1 MACWVTQE
9 EREGEVQRQL
19 LFIITAM
26 LWVLL
31 PHFLG
36 RQYIDVLVFAGIY
49 AISALGV
56 SLLLG
61 YGGMVTL
68 AQSVFYAVGAY
79 TSAYLTTNWSWS
91 VPAGMLFGAILSG
104 TIALVIGWPI
114 LKFKGYFL
122 AIATLAVAI
131 IANALFY
138 EFDSLTGGAIGI
150 GGIPKINFFGVV
162 LDSPTHYYY
171 FVWVFLGLCL
181 WLVKNVTE
189 SRVGLGVKSMRDS
202 TEAARILGVEVHLL
216 RVQMFVIC
224 GVLGS
229 LSGSLFAHYTGYVSV
244 NSFSIEVS
252 ILFLLIPVLGGLS
265 SLYGVVIGALF
276 ITFTPVI
283 LSKFGELHGVIF
295 GIALVLLVTLAPK
308 GIFGVYQSLQS
319 RRRRRSNPAT
329 EPVTLA

>member
-19 LFIITAM
+19 LFLIAAM

-31 PHFLG
+31 PYFLG

-150 GGIPKINFFGVV
+150 GGIPKINFLASFW
-162 LDSPTHYYY
+162 T
-171 FVWVFLGLCL
+171 
-181 WLVKNVTE
+181 
-189 SRVGLGVKSMRDS
+189 
-202 TEAARILGVEVHLL
+202 AQRI
-216 RVQMFVIC
+216 ITT
-224 GVLGS
+224 
-229 LSGSLFAHYTGYVSV
+229 LSGSFLACACGWSKTSLKVGSGSVSKACATQPRRLV
-244 NSFSIEVS
+244 FW
-252 ILFLLIPVLGGLS
+252 VLK
-265 SLYGVVIGALF
+265 Y
-276 ITFTPVI
+276 
-283 LSKFGELHGVIF
+283 IF
-295 GIALVLLVTLAPK
+295 CAFKCL
-308 GIFGVYQSLQS
+308 
-319 RRRRRSNPAT
+319 
-329 EPVTLA
+329 